1 MTLLQEARASGLT
14 VQAMGDKLV
23 IRGPRR
29 MGDLAQR
36 LLAHK
41 PDVMAALAP
50 HELSLQERIA
60 TGHIPEGWASQSWA
74 RRLRQLA
81 DACRQMHP
89 TRAAELEAWAHAVE
103 QR

>member
-50 HELSLQERIA
+50 HELSLQ
-60 TGHIPEGWASQSWA
+60 
-74 RRLRQLA
+74 
-81 DACRQMHP
+81 
-89 TRAAELEAWAHAVE
+89 
-103 QR
+103 